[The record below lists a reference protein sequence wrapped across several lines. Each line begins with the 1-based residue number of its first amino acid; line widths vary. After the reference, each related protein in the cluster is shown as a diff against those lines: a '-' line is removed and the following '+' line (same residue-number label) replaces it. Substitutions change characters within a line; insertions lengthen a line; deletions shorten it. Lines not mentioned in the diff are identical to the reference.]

1 MRLIL
6 SLLLSLMLLL
16 GWSWASSEPAW
27 AAIRQQEEAPGQ
39 MLYQSRH
46 TLRDDRGQA
55 WQLVLFKRVKNGT
68 VAEVSLRLVGFPGV
82 AEFAHPQNLT
92 LRTSDGKSFLGGDRF
107 AEASPAANVGEYD
120 LQEILPQLAQT
131 QSIKLILPLKPTSHQ
146 INIPFP
152 VLLEWQEIA
161 KSSTN

>member
-6 SLLLSLMLLL
+6 SLVLSLMLLL

-55 WQLVLFKRVKNGT
+55 WQLILFKRVKNAT
-68 VAEVSLRLVGFPGV
+68 VAELSLRLVGFPGV
-82 AEFAHPQNLT
+82 AEFTHPQALT
-92 LRTSDGKSFLGGDRF
+92 LRSSDGKSFLGGDRF
-107 AEASPAANVGEYD
+107 AAVSPAANVGEYD

-131 QSIKLILPLKPTSHQ
+131 QSIKLILPIKSASHQ
-146 INIPFP
+146 IKIPFP
-152 VLLEWQEIA
+152 VLLEWREIA